1 MKEIWRNV
9 VGYEGLYQ
17 VSNLG
22 RVKRVERGIT
32 RKDGVK
38 TNVKECIIKSHEDDY
53 EKVVLHK
60 DKKKDFLLVH
70 RLVADAFLENE
81 NNYKYV
87 THLDGNNMN
96 NALSNLEWSDK
107 KQPYRKNLCERYVNY
122 IKENAENLSISELAS
137 MFRVNERTIK
147 MYLNENT

>member
-1 MKEIWRNV
+1 MKEIWRNIK
-9 VGYEGLYQ
+9 GYEGLYE

-22 RVKRVERGIT
+22 RVKRVEREIT
-32 RKDGVK
+32 RKDGIK

-60 DKKKDFLLVH
+60 DNKKDFLLVH

-96 NALSNLEWSDK
+96 NELSNLEWSDK
-107 KQPYRKNLCERYVNY
+107 KQHYRKKLCERYVNY
-122 IKENAENLSISELAS
+122 IKENVENLSVSELAS

-147 MYLNENT
+147 MYLNEKT

>member
-1 MKEIWRNV
+1 MEIWKDIKD
-9 VGYEGLYQ
+9 YEGLYQ

-96 NALSNLEWSDK
+96 NELSNLEWSDK
-107 KQPYRKNLCERYVNY
+107 KQPYRKKLCERYVNY
-122 IKENAENLSISELAS
+122 IKENVENLSISELAS

-147 MYLNENT
+147 MYFNENT

>member
-9 VGYEGLYQ
+9 KGYEELYE

-22 RVKRVERGIT
+22 GVRKYRGKLIRMNKNCQVT
-32 RKDGVK
+32 L
-38 TNVKECIIKSHEDDY
+38 I
-53 EKVVLHK
+53 K
-60 DKKKDFLLVH
+60 DKIGSSLLVR

-96 NALSNLEWSDK
+96 NELSNLEWSDK
-107 KQPYRKNLCERYVNY
+107 IQPYRKNLCERYVNY
-122 IKENAENLSISELAS
+122 IKENVENLSISELAS
-137 MFRVNERTIK
+137 MFSVNERTIK
-147 MYLNENT
+147 MYLNETT

>member
-1 MKEIWRNV
+1 MKEIWKNV
-9 VGYEGLYQ
+9 VGYERLYE
-17 VSNLG
+17 VSNIG
-22 RVKRVERGIT
+22 RVRKYRGKLIRMNKNCQVT
-32 RKDGVK
+32 L
-38 TNVKECIIKSHEDDY
+38 I
-53 EKVVLHK
+53 K
-60 DKKKDFLLVH
+60 DKIGSSLLVR

-107 KQPYRKNLCERYVNY
+107 IQPYRKNLCERYVNY
-122 IKENAENLSISELAS
+122 IKENVENLSISELAS
-137 MFRVNERTIK
+137 MFSVNERTIK

>member
-9 VGYEGLYQ
+9 KGYEGLYD

-96 NALSNLEWSDK
+96 NELSNLEWSDK
-107 KQPYRKNLCERYVNY
+107 KQPYRKKLCERYVNY
-122 IKENAENLSISELAS
+122 IKENVENLSISELAS

-147 MYLNENT
+147 MYLNETT

>member
-1 MKEIWRNV
+1 MCYFCFRV
-9 VGYEGLYQ
+9 FYLYGGLYQ

-96 NALSNLEWSDK
+96 NALSNLEWSEK
-107 KQPYRKNLCERYVNY
+107 KP
-122 IKENAENLSISELAS
+122 
-137 MFRVNERTIK
+137 
-147 MYLNENT
+147 

>member
-1 MKEIWRNV
+1 MKEIWKNV
-9 VGYEGLYQ
+9 KGYEGLYE

-96 NALSNLEWSDK
+96 NELSNLEWSDK

-137 MFRVNERTIK
+137 MFKVNERTIK

>member
-1 MKEIWRNV
+1 MKEIWKNV
-9 VGYEGLYQ
+9 KGYEGLYE

-96 NALSNLEWSDK
+96 NELSNLEWSDK

>member
-1 MKEIWRNV
+1 MEIWKD
-9 VGYEGLYQ
+9 
-17 VSNLG
+17 SNLG

-60 DKKKDFLLVH
+60 DKKKDFLLV
-70 RLVADAFLENE
+70 ADAFLENE

-87 THLDGNNMN
+87 TH
-96 NALSNLEWSDK
+96 
-107 KQPYRKNLCERYVNY
+107 
-122 IKENAENLSISELAS
+122 
-137 MFRVNERTIK
+137 
-147 MYLNENT
+147 

>member
-1 MKEIWRNV
+1 MEIWKDIKD
-9 VGYEGLYQ
+9 YEGLYQ

-96 NALSNLEWSDK
+96 NALSNLEWSEK
-107 KQPYRKNLCERYVNY
+107 KQPYRKKLCERYIGY
-122 IKENAENLSISELAS
+122 IKENPENLSVAELAS

>member
-9 VGYEGLYQ
+9 KDYEGLYE

-22 RVKRVERGIT
+22 RVKRVEREIT
-32 RKDGVK
+32 RKDGIK

-60 DKKKDFLLVH
+60 DNKKDFLLVH

-96 NALSNLEWSDK
+96 NELSNLEWSDK
-107 KQPYRKNLCERYVNY
+107 KQHYRKKLCERYVNY
-122 IKENAENLSISELAS
+122 IKENVENLSVSELAS

-147 MYLNENT
+147 MYLNEKT

>member
-9 VGYEGLYQ
+9 KGYEGLYE

-22 RVKRVERGIT
+22 GVRKYRGKLIRMNKNCQVT
-32 RKDGVK
+32 L
-38 TNVKECIIKSHEDDY
+38 I
-53 EKVVLHK
+53 K
-60 DKKKDFLLVH
+60 DKIGSSLLVR

-107 KQPYRKNLCERYVNY
+107 IQPYRKNLCERYVNY
-122 IKENAENLSISELAS
+122 IKENVENLSISELAS
-137 MFRVNERTIK
+137 MFSVNERTIK

>member
-1 MKEIWRNV
+1 MEIWKDIKD
-9 VGYEGLYQ
+9 YEGLYQ

-60 DKKKDFLLVH
+60 DKKKDFLLVN

-96 NALSNLEWSDK
+96 NALSNLEWSEK
-107 KQPYRKNLCERYVNY
+107 KQPYRKKLCERYIGY
-122 IKENAENLSISELAS
+122 IKENPENLSVAELAS

>member
-1 MKEIWRNV
+1 
-9 VGYEGLYQ
+9 
-17 VSNLG
+17 
-22 RVKRVERGIT
+22 
-32 RKDGVK
+32 
-38 TNVKECIIKSHEDDY
+38 
-53 EKVVLHK
+53 
-60 DKKKDFLLVH
+60 
-70 RLVADAFLENE
+70 
-81 NNYKYV
+81 
-87 THLDGNNMN
+87 MN

>member
-1 MKEIWRNV
+1 MKEIWRNIK
-9 VGYEGLYQ
+9 GYEGLYE

-22 RVKRVERGIT
+22 RVKRVEREIT
-32 RKDGVK
+32 RKDGIK

-60 DKKKDFLLVH
+60 DNKKDFLLVH

-87 THLDGNNMN
+87 TYLDGNNMN
-96 NALSNLEWSDK
+96 NELSNLEWSDK
-107 KQPYRKNLCERYVNY
+107 KQHYRKKLCERYVNY
-122 IKENAENLSISELAS
+122 IKENVENLSVSELAS

-147 MYLNENT
+147 MYLNETT